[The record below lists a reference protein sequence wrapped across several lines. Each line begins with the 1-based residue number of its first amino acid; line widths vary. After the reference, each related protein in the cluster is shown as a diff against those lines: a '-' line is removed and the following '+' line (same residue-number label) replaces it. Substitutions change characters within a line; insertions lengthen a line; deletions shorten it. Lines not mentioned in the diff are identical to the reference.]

1 MILTFGALGSNWKRA
16 MSYKAIYAYPWDV
29 AEIGVTAAV
38 DRFLGLG
45 LDTVTITGSYH
56 AGKFLRPHGKSGKVY
71 FPEDGTI
78 YFKPDLSRYGT
89 IKPVENSLL
98 SSGRDIVRELV
109 GQSRIATNVWL
120 VLLHN
125 TRLGL
130 QHPDAVVANAFGD
143 RYIYS
148 LCASAPEARAYAVG
162 LARDVT
168 QSYPVSGVSLE
179 TPGFLPYAHG
189 YHHEFALNRPNRWL
203 DSQLGLCFCSH
214 CVAGAKSAGVRVEA
228 LKRQVGADI
237 EAYLASDVDFP
248 PDMAEAFWLA
258 DIRSDGDLRAYVDW
272 RCSVVTSLVREIR
285 DAVRKDATVAVI
297 PSVARPTAGAW
308 YEGSDLAALA
318 EAAGIIEACFYEP
331 GAQRIKADLFDVKRR
346 LSGKGRLRGI
356 LRPAFPDLESK
367 GEFLA
372 AIRALAEGG
381 VSGVAF
387 YNWGH
392 IRDAN
397 LEWIAEGLASF
408 ASAE

>member
-1 MILTFGALGSNWKRA
+1 MG
-16 MSYKAIYAYPWDV
+16 YKAIYAYAWDV
-29 AEIGVTAAV
+29 AEIGVSAAV
-38 DRFLGLG
+38 DRFLAFG
-45 LDTVTITGSYH
+45 LDTVTIVGSYH

-78 YFKPDLSRYGT
+78 YFKPDLSRYGP

-98 SSGRDIVRELV
+98 SSGKDIMRELA

-130 QHPDAVVANAFGD
+130 QHPDSVVANAFGD
-143 RYIYS
+143 RLIYN
-148 LCASAPEARAYAVG
+148 LCPSAPGARAYAIG

-168 QSYPVSGVSLE
+168 ESYPVSGVSLE

-203 DSQLGLCFCSH
+203 DSQLGLCFCAN
-214 CVAGAKSAGVRVEA
+214 CMEGAKSAGIQVEA
-228 LKRQVGADI
+228 LKRHVAADI
-237 EAYLASDVDFP
+237 EAYLKSDADFP
-248 PDMAEAFWLA
+248 SDMAEAFWLA
-258 DIRSDGDLRAYVDW
+258 DVRSDGDLKAYLDW

-285 DAVRKDATVAVI
+285 DAVRKDAAVAVI

-308 YEGSDLAALA
+308 YEGSDLMGLA
-318 EAAGIIEACFYEP
+318 QAAGIVEACFYEH
-331 GAQRIKADLFDVKRR
+331 GVERIKADLFDVKRR
-346 LSGKGRLRGI
+346 LRGKGRLRGI
-356 LRPAFPDLESK
+356 LRPAYPDLESK

-372 AIRALAEGG
+372 AIRALAAGG
-381 VSGVAF
+381 VSEIAF

-392 IRDAN
+392 VRDVN
-397 LEWIAEGLASF
+397 LDWIAEGLA
-408 ASAE
+408 ALKSAA

>member
-1 MILTFGALGSNWKRA
+1 MG
-16 MSYKAIYAYPWDV
+16 YKAIYAYAWDV
-29 AEIGVTAAV
+29 AEIGVSAAV
-38 DRFLGLG
+38 DRFVRLG
-45 LDTVTITGSYH
+45 LDTVTIVGSYH

-78 YFKPDLSRYGT
+78 YFKPDLSRYGP
-89 IKPVENSLL
+89 IKPVENSLI
-98 SSGRDIVRELV
+98 SSGKDVMRELV

-130 QHPDAVVANAFGD
+130 AHPNSVVANAFGD
-143 RYIYS
+143 RLIYN
-148 LCASAPEARAYAVG
+148 LCPSAPEARSYAIG

-168 QSYPVSGVSLE
+168 ESYPVSGVSLE

-214 CVAGAKSAGVRVEA
+214 CMAGAKKAGIQVEA
-228 LKRQVGADI
+228 LKRQVAGDI
-237 EAYLASDVDFP
+237 EAYFASDVDLP
-248 PDMAEAFWLA
+248 ADMADAFWLA
-258 DIRSDGDLRAYVDW
+258 DVRSDGDLKAYLDW

-297 PSVARPTAGAW
+297 PSVARPTGGAW
-308 YEGSDLAALA
+308 YEGSDLMGLA
-318 EAAGIIEACFYEP
+318 QAAGIVEACFYEH
-331 GAQRIKADLFDVKRR
+331 GSERIKADLFDVKRR
-346 LSGKGRLRGI
+346 LRGKGRLRGI
-356 LRPAFPDLESK
+356 LRPAYPDLESK

-372 AIRALAEGG
+372 AIRALSAGG
-381 VSGVAF
+381 VSEIAF

-392 IRDAN
+392 VRDAN
-397 LEWIAEGLASF
+397 LEWVKEGLEALN
-408 ASAE
+408 SAA

>member
-1 MILTFGALGSNWKRA
+1 MGKHA

-29 AEIGVTAAV
+29 AETGVSAAI
-38 DRFLGLG
+38 DRFLALG

-78 YFKPDLSRYGT
+78 YFKPDLGRYGL
-89 IKPVENSLL
+89 IKPAENALL
-98 SSGRDIVRELV
+98 SSGKDVMRELV
-109 GQSRIATNVWL
+109 GQSRMATNVWL

-130 QHPDAVVANAFGD
+130 AHPDSVVANAFGD
-143 RYIYS
+143 RLIYN
-148 LCASAPEARAYAVG
+148 LCPSAPDARAYAIS

-168 QSYPVSGVSLE
+168 ESYPVTGVSLE
-179 TPGFLPYAHG
+179 TLGFLPYAHG

-203 DSQLGLCFCSH
+203 DSQLGLCFCTH
-214 CVAGAKSAGVRVEA
+214 CVAEAKSAGIRVEA
-228 LKRQVGADI
+228 LKRQVAADV
-237 EAYLASDVDFP
+237 EAYLASEVDFP
-248 PDMAEAFWLA
+248 SDMAEAFWLA
-258 DIRSDGDLRAYVDW
+258 DVRSNGDLRAFLDW

-297 PSVARPTAGAW
+297 PSVARPTGGAW
-308 YEGSDLAALA
+308 YEGSDLHALA

-331 GAQRIKADLFDVKRR
+331 GAERIKADLFDVKRR
-346 LSGKGRLRGI
+346 LRSKGRLRGI

-372 AIRALAEGG
+372 AMRALADGG
-381 VSGVAF
+381 VSEVAF

-392 IRDAN
+392 VRDAN
-397 LEWIAEGLASF
+397 LEWIAEGLGALKST
-408 ASAE
+408 A